1 MSGVEDCLTYLEDHS
16 FTEYIDR
23 LDTFYTNVKQLQ
35 KLRLLFDPDD
45 DNRCNIDAYDCGKL
59 VVTAYGTEL
68 SGGELARRL
77 REEHQ
82 IETEMSSAHYVIA
95 MTSVCDTDEGF
106 DRLLH
111 ALLQIDKTIGYSA
124 NASTSA
130 VLAQLPQKAFE
141 PFESQRRR
149 AVTVL
154 FADAAGKTAME
165 TIYAYPPGIPYIV
178 PGEVISQSILE
189 QLAQLLSNGVE
200 VTSATKQLPQAILV
214 ADW

>member
-1 MSGVEDCLTYLEDHS
+1 M
-16 FTEYIDR
+16 
-23 LDTFYTNVKQLQ
+23 
-35 KLRLLFDPDD
+35 
-45 DNRCNIDAYDCGKL
+45 
-59 VVTAYGTEL
+59 
-68 SGGELARRL
+68 
-77 REEHQ
+77 
-82 IETEMSSAHYVIA
+82 
-95 MTSVCDTDEGF
+95 
-106 DRLLH
+106 
-111 ALLQIDKTIGYSA
+111 
-124 NASTSA
+124 
-130 VLAQLPQKAFE
+130 LAQLPQKAFE

-200 VTSATKQLPQAILV
+200 VTSATKQLPQSILV